1 MPLFTPST
9 PFDGD
14 VEKATSE
21 MNTEEN
27 WAVIMDIVDKVNT
40 TNGSKDCLQSIAK
53 RLNHRVPFVAMQA
66 LTLLDACVNN
76 CGKPFHLE
84 ISSRDFI
91 SECRTLINQKAHPKV
106 AQRLKLMIKKWAE
119 SKEFRDEPTLSLIP
133 SFYNSLKSE
142 GVDFSDQDAPV
153 KKSTQLSSNPD
164 VANSQQEEDDLA
176 KAIALSLRESEKSTT
191 KTTSLY
197 PTGFNSSAIY
207 ATSSKPK
214 EVRKV
219 RALYDFEAAEDN
231 ELTFKSGEF
240 ISVTDDSDTNWWKG
254 FNHRGEGLFP
264 ANFVTSDLTVEPEE
278 SKAEKAVSFKEEVQV
293 LDFESDEV
301 TIDEGKIDEVL
312 QLIQNADPTG
322 ETQPDSTE
330 MLRLENQCSR
340 MGPLIDTELEKI
352 DKKHAS
358 LCELNSK
365 VVEAMQLYHNL
376 MKETPAPYGYKT
388 QHPAAPMNYN
398 FPSQSVYNGQPQFQP
413 GPGQMPP
420 STLPQGSI
428 PVGQMPLP
436 QGSMP
441 QNLGMIPP
449 NVQMPQNQMN
459 SSVPQQ
465 MSMNPQNYMP
475 QVPSSQPYSS
485 SSDSS
490 MNAYNPS
497 VQSQSAMPPSHNQS
511 MPQQVSSAQSGA
523 PQQNFQYTMS
533 QMDGRQFYQ
542 PPPQQQPL
550 L

>member
-27 WAVIMDIVDKVNT
+27 WGVIMDIVDKVNT
-40 TNGSKDCLQSIAK
+40 SSGSKDCLRSIAK

-76 CGKPFHLE
+76 CGRPFHLE

-106 AQRLKLMIKKWAE
+106 AQKLKSMIKKWAE
-119 SKEFRDEPTLSLIP
+119 SKEFKEEPTLSLIP
-133 SFYNSLKSE
+133 SFYSSLKSE
-142 GVDFSDQDAPV
+142 GVDFNDPDGPT
-153 KKSTQLSSNPD
+153 TQLSSNPD
-164 VANSQQEEDDLA
+164 VVNNQQEEDDIA
-176 KAIALSLRESEKSTT
+176 KAIALSLRENEKSSV
-191 KTTSLY
+191 KTTNLY
-197 PTGFNSSAIY
+197 PAGFNSSPIY

-240 ISVTDDSDTNWWKG
+240 ISVTDDSDANWWKG

-293 LDFESDEV
+293 LDFESDDV
-301 TIDEGKIDEVL
+301 TIDESKIDEVL
-312 QLIQNADPTG
+312 QLIQNSDPTG
-322 ETQPDSTE
+322 ETQTDSTE

-340 MGPLIDTELEKI
+340 MAPLIDTELEKI
-352 DKKHAS
+352 DKKHAG

-365 VVEAMQLYHNL
+365 VVEAMQMYHNL
-376 MKETPAPYGYKT
+376 MKETPAPYGYKA
-388 QHPAAPMNYN
+388 QHTAPSMSYN
-398 FPSQSVYNGQPQFQP
+398 FPSQSVYNGQPQFQSV
-413 GPGQMPP
+413 PGQIPP
-420 STLPQGSI
+420 VSVPQGPMPVSQMSI
-428 PVGQMPLP
+428 PQVP
-436 QGSMP
+436 MP
-441 QNLGMIPP
+441 QNPGMMPA

-459 SSVPQQ
+459 SSVPPQ
-465 MSMNPQNYMP
+465 MTMNPQGYM
-475 QVPSSQPYSS
+475 QQAPSSQSYSV
-485 SSDSS
+485 SDSN
-490 MNAYNPS
+490 MNTYPPD
-497 VQSQSAMPPSHNQS
+497 QSQNAIPPSHNPS
-511 MPQQVSSAQSGA
+511 MPQQVSSTPSGV

-533 QMDGRQFYQ
+533 QVDGRQFYH

>member
-1 MPLFTPST
+1 MPLFTPTT

-40 TNGSKDCLQSIAK
+40 TNGSKDCLRSIAK

-76 CGKPFHLE
+76 CGRPFHLE
-84 ISSRDFI
+84 VSSRDFI

-106 AQRLKLMIKKWAE
+106 AQKLKSMIKKWAE
-119 SKEFRDEPTLSLIP
+119 SKEFKDEPTLSLIP
-133 SFYNSLKSE
+133 SFYSSLKSE
-142 GVDFSDQDAPV
+142 GIDFNDPDAPT
-153 KKSTQLSSNPD
+153 KKTVQLSSNPD

-176 KAIALSLRESEKSTT
+176 KAIALSLKDSEKSSV

-197 PTGFNSSAIY
+197 PTGINSSAIY

-240 ISVTDDSDTNWWKG
+240 ISVTDDSDANWWKG

-278 SKAEKAVSFKEEVQV
+278 SKAEKAVKFKEEVQV
-293 LDFESDEV
+293 LNFESDDV
-301 TIDEGKIDEVL
+301 TIDEGKIDEAL

-322 ETQPDSTE
+322 ETQTDSTE

-365 VVEAMQLYHNL
+365 VVEAMQMYHNL
-376 MKETPAPYGYKT
+376 MKETPAPYGYKG
-388 QHPAAPMNYN
+388 QQPAPSVSYS
-398 FPSQSVYNGQPQFQP
+398 FPSQGAYNGQPQFQS
-413 GPGQMPP
+413 GPSQLPP
-420 STLPQGSI
+420 ASRPQG
-428 PVGQMPLP
+428 PMPGGPMPLP
-436 QGSMP
+436 QGAMP
-441 QNLGMIPP
+441 QNPGMVPQMPP
-449 NVQMPQNQMN
+449 N
-459 SSVPQQ
+459 Q
-465 MSMNPQNYMP
+465 MSINPQSYMP
-475 QVPSSQPYSS
+475 QGPSSQSYSS
-485 SSDSS
+485 SADSS
-490 MNAYNPS
+490 MNGYNPS
-497 VQSQSAMPPSHNQS
+497 VQSQSAMPPSHNPS
-511 MPQQVSSAQSGA
+511 LPQHVTSPGSGA

-533 QMDGRQFYQ
+533 QMDGRQFY
-542 PPPQQQPL
+542 PPQPQQQPL

>member
-1 MPLFTPST
+1 MPLFTPTT
-9 PFDGD
+9 PFDGE

-40 TNGSKDCLQSIAK
+40 TNGSKDCLRAIAK

-76 CGKPFHLE
+76 CGRPFHLE

-106 AQRLKLMIKKWAE
+106 AQKLKMMIKKWAE

-133 SFYNSLKSE
+133 SFYSSLKSE
-142 GVDFSDQDAPV
+142 GIDFNDPDAPI
-153 KKSTQLSSNPD
+153 KKTQPVSSNPD

-176 KAIALSLRESEKSTT
+176 KAIALSLKDSEKSSV
-191 KTTSLY
+191 KSTSLY

-240 ISVTDDSDTNWWKG
+240 ISVTDDSDANWWKG

-278 SKAEKAVSFKEEVQV
+278 SKAEKAVKFKEEVQV
-293 LDFESDEV
+293 LDFESDDV
-301 TIDEGKIDEVL
+301 TIDEGKIDEAL

-322 ETQPDSTE
+322 ETQTDSTE

-340 MGPLIDTELEKI
+340 MGPLIDTELERI

-358 LCELNSK
+358 LCEINSK
-365 VVEAMQLYHNL
+365 VVEAMQMYHNL
-376 MKETPAPYGYKT
+376 MKETPSPYGYKS
-388 QHPAAPMNYN
+388 QPAVAPINYG
-398 FPSQSVYNGQPQFQP
+398 FQSAFNGQHQYQP
-413 GPGQMPP
+413 GPSPMPTVSLPQGPMSGGQMPVPQGPQNPGMLPQMPP
-420 STLPQGSI
+420 S
-428 PVGQMPLP
+428 
-436 QGSMP
+436 
-441 QNLGMIPP
+441 
-449 NVQMPQNQMN
+449 QMN
-459 SSVPQQ
+459 SVPPQ
-465 MSMNPQNYMP
+465 MSINPQGYMP
-475 QVPSSQPYSS
+475 QGPSNQAYSS
-485 SSDSS
+485 ADSNV
-490 MNAYNPS
+490 NAYNPS
-497 VQSQSAMPPSHNQS
+497 VQSQSAMPPSHNTS
-511 MPQQVSSAQSGA
+511 LPQHVTSIASGV

-542 PPPQQQPL
+542 PQPAQQPL